1 MKHFSHEYL
10 QVFFRSARC
19 PDIARLHE
27 FRDYHIVM
35 FFVIIDFL
43 RHCERP
49 RMRLVL
55 HAPVADRPFSLNPLF
70 KTLLLVLQLFPN
82 NVLLLL
88 PALFTVLK
96 QLLGHHLG
104 LGLHFLEFL
113 IIFLFLN
120 QHCSRF
126 SVHDFCDCWF

>member
-10 QVFFRSARC
+10 QVFFRRARC
-19 PDIARLHE
+19 PNIARLHE

-35 FFVIIDFL
+35 FLIIIDFL
-43 RHCERP
+43 WNSERP

-55 HAPVADRPFSLNPLF
+55 HTPVADRPFSLDPLF
-70 KTLLLVLQLFPN
+70 KVLLLILQLFPD

-96 QLLGHHLG
+96 QLLSHDLG
-104 LGLHFLEFL
+104 LGLHLLQFLL
-113 IIFLFLN
+113 IFLFLD
-120 QHCSRF
+120 QHCSGF
-126 SVHDFCDCWF
+126 SVHYFGDSWL